1 MSTCLTT
8 NTLTSAR
15 VTSVLTHFIKEIKH
29 RERLIKDK
37 VIIYDKKAEIY
48 EVLKNFNIPY
58 EYDEI
63 ENAFLIYGYKS

>member
-37 VIIYDKKAEIY
+37 VIIYDKRAEIY
-48 EVLKNFNIPY
+48 EILEKFNIPY

-63 ENAFLIYGYKS
+63 ENAFFIYGYKS

>member
-37 VIIYDKKAEIY
+37 VIIYDKRAEIY
-48 EVLKNFNIPY
+48 EILERFYIPY

-63 ENAFLIYGYKS
+63 ENTFIIYGYKS

>member
-48 EVLKNFNIPY
+48 EVLKNFKYLFSFTI
-58 EYDEI
+58 
-63 ENAFLIYGYKS
+63 